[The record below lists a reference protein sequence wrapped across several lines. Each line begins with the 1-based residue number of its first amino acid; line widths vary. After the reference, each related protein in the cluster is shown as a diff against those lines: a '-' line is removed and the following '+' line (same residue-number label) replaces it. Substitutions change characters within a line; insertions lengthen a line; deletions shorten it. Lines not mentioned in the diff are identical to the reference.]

1 MKRRSIQPQL
11 TLASSLLTWKKL
23 VVYVFFNDLYAG
35 NLKKKTLK
43 QLTKICV
50 CISVMRYITHFNL
63 LVKSRVSGLGFGV
76 LMIVLFCKVLGS
88 Q

>member
-1 MKRRSIQPQL
+1 M
-11 TLASSLLTWKKL
+11 
-23 VVYVFFNDLYAG
+23 VYVFFNDPYAC

-43 QLTKICV
+43 QLTKICG

-76 LMIVLFCKVLGS
+76 LMIVLFLQGFGKSMRLF
-88 Q
+88 